1 MRNLTKIFAASLV
14 GLAFS
19 SSVAQNADKPWSI
32 SVGSNAVDFFEE
44 ELLSFNELGNPNIIP
59 AISRLSVGRHI
70 KGGFSGSLTGSLNTI
85 ENIGWAPDESQ
96 SYNAKINPLQY
107 YSVDAGLTYSFRDLI
122 SKNGNSFFDPSLT
135 LGGGAFW
142 LEDSSADFNLNF
154 GVGFDFWLTDNLAF
168 SIGSLYKGVLS
179 EYDQGAQFT
188 ASGESGSTVDFQTS
202 HLQHNVGF
210 KFAFGGTD
218 TDGDGVYDDKDECPE
233 TAGLKEFNGC
243 PDTDGDGIKDA
254 DDACPNTYGPAE
266 TNGCPDSDGD
276 SVLDKDDAC
285 VDTPGLV
292 ELNGCPDADG
302 DGVKDSMDECPNVA
316 GPSDNR
322 GCPYKDSDNDGIN
335 DNEDKC
341 PNEVGVAANNGC
353 PEIKVVTAEVQKTL
367 NDYAKTI
374 LFDTGKSSIK
384 AQSQAVLN
392 DITKILKEYP
402 QAKFTVEGHTDSIGS
417 ATSNQRLSDSR
428 AASVK
433 AFLIEKGVSADR
445 LSSIGYGEAKPIA
458 SNANAAGRK
467 LNRRVEINLVK

>member
-32 SVGSNAVDFFEE
+32 SVGTNAVDFFEE

-70 KGGFSGSLTGSLNTI
+70 KGGFSGSLTGTLNTI
-85 ENIGWAPDESQ
+85 ENIGWAPTESQ
-96 SYNAKINPLQY
+96 KYNAKINPLQY
-107 YSVDAGLTYSFRDLI
+107 YAVDAGLNYSFRDLI
-122 SKNGNSFFDPSLT
+122 SKNGDSFFDPSLT
-135 LGGGAFW
+135 VGGGAFW

-154 GVGFDFWLTDNLAF
+154 GVGFNFWLNDNFAIE
-168 SIGSLYKGVLS
+168 IGSLYKGVLS
-179 EYDQGAQFT
+179 EYDKGAQYS
-188 ASGESGSTVDFQTS
+188 ASGENGSVVDFQTS
-202 HLQHNVGF
+202 HLQHSVGF

-233 TAGLKEFNGC
+233 TPGLKEFNGC

-292 ELNGCPDADG
+292 ALGGCPDADG
-302 DGVKDSMDECPNVA
+302 DGVKDSEDECPNVA

-322 GCPYKDSDNDGIN
+322 GCPYTDSDNDGVF
-335 DNEDKC
+335 DKDDKC
-341 PNEVGVAANNGC
+341 PNEAGVAANNGC
-353 PEIKVVTAEVQKTL
+353 PEIKVVSAEVQKTL

-433 AFLIEKGVSADR
+433 AFLIEKGVAADR
-445 LSSIGYGEAKPIA
+445 LSSVGYGEAKPIA